1 MKINVTKT
9 PKEII
14 KIILIIAVSLALAAV
29 LIWGALVLMS
39 FGGVRKNIE
48 FIKTIDSVKYEEQL
62 KPVID
67 KDGYYTFTTDDNFK
81 IVQLTDIHLGGG
93 FMSTKR
99 DKMALNAVAAM
110 VTEEKPD
117 LVVVTGD
124 IAYPSPN
131 QSGAFNNK
139 PGAKMFAELM
149 EQLGVYWAPVFGNHD
164 TESYSFYSREKIAE
178 FYEGEEY
185 PHCLMQA
192 GPENIDGEGNYV
204 INIKNLKGEITQ
216 SLFLIDSGSY
226 VTQGGWSYD
235 CIHEN
240 QVEWYGKTVD
250 ELTKENGGNVPK
262 SLAFYHIPNI
272 EFKTAW
278 DEYVNNGYKD
288 TENVK
293 YHYGDVRES
302 GGAICSGDRN
312 HGFFDKVL
320 EKGSTQGVFVGHD
333 HVNTFSLD
341 YKGVR
346 LSYSYS
352 IDYLAYN
359 GLDKFGIQRGCT
371 VINVKPDGSFDNHLE
386 NYYQDK
392 YVSPAEK
399 ETVEMVKNYNS
410 EFDK

>member
-1 MKINVTKT
+1 MKFKVTKK

-14 KIILIIAVSLALAAV
+14 KIFMIIALSLALAAV

-39 FGGVRKNIE
+39 MGGVRKNLKFIE
-48 FIKTIDSVKYEEQL
+48 TIDSVKYEEQL
-62 KPVID
+62 KPELD

-110 VTEEKPD
+110 VAAEKPD

-124 IAYPSPN
+124 IAYPAPS

-178 FYEGEEY
+178 FYTGEEY
-185 PHCLMQA
+185 PHCLMQR
-192 GPENIDGEGNYV
+192 GPEDIDGEGNYV
-204 INIKNLKGEITQ
+204 INVKNTKGEITQ
-216 SLFLIDSGSY
+216 SLFMLDSGSY
-226 VTQGGWSYD
+226 VTKGGWSYD

-250 ELTKENGGNVPK
+250 ELTNENNGVIPK

-293 YHYGDVRES
+293 FRYGDVREKDS
-302 GGAICSGDRN
+302 AICSGDRN
-312 HGFFDKVL
+312 YGFFDKVL

-333 HVNTFSLD
+333 HVNTFSID

-346 LSYSYS
+346 FSYSYS
-352 IDYLAYN
+352 IDYLAYR
-359 GLDKFGIQRGCT
+359 GLDKFGVQRGCT
-371 VINVKPDGSFDNHLE
+371 VINVKPDGTFDNYLE
-386 NYYQDK
+386 NYYQNK